1 MKLHLRDW
9 HILLLIMAL
18 MVSIGINVG
27 ALGRAI
33 ADSMMENH
41 PMAITPVSCPDPEI
55 SFQVDQTIVR
65 EIERAAFRSRAL
77 AILAEDKSVIA
88 DAIFELSP
96 EYGFQPA
103 QILALIEIESGGD
116 PRAIS
121 KTGDYGLMQV
131 NFRTWQREL
140 GLDRR
145 RILEVKY
152 NLRAGLEILR
162 RYHRE
167 AGDFWIAVHRYNNG
181 YRGTNPKYLQRAI
194 KAIRRRP

>member
-27 ALGRAI
+27 ALCRVI
-33 ADSMMENH
+33 ADSMAQNYH
-41 PMAITPVSCPDPEI
+41 VPVPSIIRQDPEI
-55 SFQVDQTIVR
+55 SRQVNQTIVR

-77 AILAEDKSVIA
+77 AILAEDKSAIA
-88 DAIFELSP
+88 DAIFEISQ

-103 QILALIEIESGGD
+103 QILALVEIESGGN

-121 KTGDYGLMQV
+121 YTGDYGLMQV
-131 NFRTWQREL
+131 NLRTWQREI

-181 YRGTNPKYLQRAI
+181 YRGTDQRYLQKAI

>member
-1 MKLHLRDW
+1 MKLHLRGW
-9 HILLLIMAL
+9 QILLLIMAL

-27 ALGRAI
+27 TLGRAI
-33 ADSMMENH
+33 ADSMARDH
-41 PMAITPVSCPDPEI
+41 PSTVPPIARPDLEI
-55 SFQVDQTIVR
+55 SRQVNQTIIR

-77 AILAEDKSVIA
+77 AVLADDKSAIA
-88 DAIFELSP
+88 DAIFDLSP
-96 EYGFQPA
+96 EYGFRPA
-103 QILALIEIESGGD
+103 QILALVEIESGGNS
-116 PRAIS
+116 RAIS
-121 KTGDYGLMQV
+121 NTGDYGLMQV

-145 RILEVKY
+145 RILGVKY

-181 YRGTNPKYLQRAI
+181 YRGTDRKYLQRAI
-194 KAIRRRP
+194 KAIRRKP